1 MPVLTT
7 ILLLAVVLPATMATP
22 APPPAA
28 ESLEALQ
35 ISGQAFGGEVVM
47 AVADLPP
54 ASGEEA
60 LRRALEEI
68 RRVEELTDPDG
79 QQPGGLG
86 RLNAAAGGGE
96 LSVEPELARLL
107 VRALYFCRW
116 SDGANGPLGGHLY
129 RRWAPAGEGG
139 APPPPE
145 ALAPALAAA
154 GCRGLAVDAEAGAA
168 ALGGDRRLDLRDFAA
183 GHAAD
188 RAAALLQDAGAGN
201 GFVKVGGITRA
212 FGPGPGGRG
221 WPVTPPSF
229 PGLVE
234 PLEQIWLRDQ
244 ALAIAARGDG
254 GPAGAPRSSV
264 PYIDQRRGRPAE
276 GVVATLAVTELG
288 VDAQGLATTLFI
300 IGSRNGQLLL
310 GGLRPRPSVLWLLGS
325 GTGHPLLVDYR
336 WSEVGR

>member
-1 MPVLTT
+1 MTFLTT
-7 ILLLAVVLPATMATP
+7 ILLLVT
-22 APPPAA
+22 APSA
-28 ESLEALQ
+28 SLEALQ
-35 ISGQAFGGEVVM
+35 ITGQAFGGEVVM

-54 ASGEEA
+54 AAGEEA

-68 RRVEELTDPDG
+68 RRVEALTDPDG

-86 RLNAAAGGGE
+86 RLNAAAGGGQVT
-96 LSVEPELARLL
+96 VEPQLARLL

-116 SDGANGPLGGHLY
+116 SEGANGPLGGHLY
-129 RRWAPAGEGG
+129 RQWTQDGGGE
-139 APPPPE
+139 APPPE
-145 ALAPALAAA
+145 ALAPALAAT
-154 GCRGLAVDAEAGAA
+154 GCDGLAVDVEAGAA
-168 ALGGDRRLDLRDFAA
+168 TLAADRLLDLRTFAS

-188 RAAALLQDAGAGN
+188 RAVVLLQEAGAGN
-201 GFVKVGGITRA
+201 GFVKVGEVTRA

-221 WPVTPPSF
+221 WPVAPPDF

-234 PLEQIWLRDQ
+234 PLERVWLRDQ
-244 ALAIAARGDG
+244 ALAIASREDG
-254 GPAGAPRSSV
+254 GPATGASRGPA

-276 GVVATLAVTELG
+276 GVVATLAVSELG

-325 GTGHPLLVDYR
+325 GAGHPLLVDYR